1 MSPCLEPSTTD
12 ATTFKTARVESSAVI
27 DGIPRFSSFAAI
39 SCVWP
44 THRIDGVALDA
55 IDATPPST
63 RPQNEDA
70 ESNRQRR
77 EVDPPG
83 NDVPP
88 GARVQD
94 AVHEVVAHEGPG
106 VARDVG
112 RDARGAKVAHD
123 AAEGQR

>member
-1 MSPCLEPSTTD
+1 
-12 ATTFKTARVESSAVI
+12 VE
-27 DGIPRFSSFAAI
+27 
-39 SCVWP
+39 
-44 THRIDGVALDA
+44 LDA
-55 IDATPPST
+55 IDTTPPST

-83 NDVPP
+83 DDVPS

-94 AVHEVVAHEGPG
+94 AVHEMIAHEGPC

-112 RDARGAKVAHD
+112 RDAICDPGAAN
-123 AAEGQR
+123 AAASGAA